1 MLSKN
6 ETQSNQNF
14 LLLIELYFLQS
25 KLSILEFNVEDSLN
39 ILEDFFLSEIFL
51 EILKERKLN
60 LEA

>member
-25 KLSILEFNVEDSLN
+25 KLFILEFNVEDSLN

-51 EILKERKLN
+51 EILKERKSN

>member
-25 KLSILEFNVEDSLN
+25 KLFILEFNVEDSLN